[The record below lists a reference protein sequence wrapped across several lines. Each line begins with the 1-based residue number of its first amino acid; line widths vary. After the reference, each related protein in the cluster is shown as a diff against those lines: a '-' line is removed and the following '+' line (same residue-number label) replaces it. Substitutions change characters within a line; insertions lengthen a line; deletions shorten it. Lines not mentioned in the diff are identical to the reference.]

1 MLEHKYKI
9 SNIQK
14 FALEEFALLLLLIT
28 SEIVFPV
35 LPVDEIIV
43 KKAFIT
49 VGELGSNGTSK
60 ISSKHNVKNFTKTCY
75 ITLYF
80 IQSCKKCTQLK

>member
-9 SNIQK
+9 LTIQK
-14 FALEEFALLLLLIT
+14 FALEEVALLLLLIT
-28 SEIVFPV
+28 SEIVLPV

-49 VGELGSNGTSK
+49 VGELGNNGTDK
-60 ISSKHNVKNFTKTCY
+60 VSSKHNEKNFTKTCY

-80 IQSCKKCTQLK
+80 IQSC